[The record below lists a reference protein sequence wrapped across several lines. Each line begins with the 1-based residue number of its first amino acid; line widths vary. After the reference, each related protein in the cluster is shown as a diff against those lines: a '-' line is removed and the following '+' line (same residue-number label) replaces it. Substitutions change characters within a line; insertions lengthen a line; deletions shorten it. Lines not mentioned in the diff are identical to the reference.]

1 MKKRIMMVMIAAFVA
16 SGIEA
21 KSKKNKRAAGNP
33 AQSMAVMPVG
43 GGMVPPAAP
52 SAAVGQAKTDQQ
64 FLEEQLWGM
73 QQTQTNELKD
83 RLRQTKMKNAEN
95 KKLIDQLLSEI
106 VSGKVILYQ
115 K

>member
-1 MKKRIMMVMIAAFVA
+1 MMVMIAAFVA
-16 SGIEA
+16 SGIQA
-21 KSKKNKRAAGNP
+21 KSKKNKHAAGNP
-33 AQSMAVMPVG
+33 AQSMGVMPGGVG
-43 GGMVPPAAP
+43 VVPGAP

-64 FLEEQLWGM
+64 FLEEQLRGM
-73 QQTQTNELKD
+73 QQTETNQLKD
-83 RLRQTKMKNAEN
+83 RLRETKMKNAEN